1 VQIDRYYAGFLGQPL
16 VIYYDRKSITNQR
29 RFEMGKTKGSASKN
43 DTSKETVLYMA
54 LELSQNKWKLGF
66 SDGKKMRFIS
76 IAARVL
82 ERLHEEIE
90 KAKLKFNLQGDVGIV
105 SCYEAGRD
113 CFRMHRYLLSWG
125 IGNVEVD
132 SSSIEVNRRKRR
144 TKTDRIDARKLLQML
159 MRYHGGER
167 KTKTDRIDARKLLQM
182 LMRYHGGER
191 KLWSVVKVPSV
202 EAEDGRQLNRELE
215 ALNKERTMHRSR
227 IRGLLIQQ
235 GLEVRNPS
243 GKRFLE
249 ELACLRTWDGKAL
262 SEDLKKRVV
271 REYERLKM
279 VEEQMKTLR
288 KERERKVRS
297 MATPSLRKV
306 VQLRTLYGIGNTSSW
321 DFVMEMFGWREF
333 RNRKEVGAF
342 PGLTPTPYDSGGR
355 RREQGISKTGRGRI
369 RALSIQISWAGL
381 RFQPASKL
389 ARWFWERF
397 GHGGKRMRKIGI
409 VAVARK
415 LLIDLWRY
423 LEYGVL
429 PEGARLRSAI

>member
-1 VQIDRYYAGFLGQPL
+1 LDISGSQGLDICRAIDTMQGSLGQSL

-29 RFEMGKTKGSASKN
+29 RFEMKKTKGTPEKN
-43 DTSKETVLYMA
+43 DATKGAVLHMA

-90 KAKLKFNLQGDVGIV
+90 KAKLKFNLQGDIRII

-113 CFRMHRYLLSWG
+113 AFWLHRHLLSCG
-125 IGNVEVD
+125 IGNVVVD

-167 KTKTDRIDARKLLQM
+167 K
-182 LMRYHGGER
+182 
-191 KLWSVVKVPSV
+191 LWSVVNVPSV
-202 EAEDGRQLNRELE
+202 EAEDGRQLNRDLE

-249 ELACLRTWDGKAL
+249 ELASLCTWDGKAL
-262 SEDLKKRVV
+262 SEDLRKRVV
-271 REYERLKM
+271 REYERLKI
-279 VEEQMKTLR
+279 VEEQMKILR
-288 KERERKVRS
+288 KERERKVQS
-297 MATPSLRKV
+297 EATPSLKKV
-306 VQLRTLYGIGNTSSW
+306 AQLRTLYGIGNTSSW

-342 PGLTPTPYDSGGR
+342 PGLTPTPYDSGGS

-369 RALSIQISWAGL
+369 RALSIQISWGWL
-381 RFQPASKL
+381 RFQPQSKL
-389 ARWFWERF
+389 TKWFWGRF

-423 LEYGVL
+423 LEYGVI
-429 PEGARLRSAI
+429 PEGAKLRPAA